1 MKTLNNLFGKKLVN
15 ERISLFSNY
24 SLSGTQ
30 MMAIKG
36 GTEPIVYPIKPGGEN
51 PPPKDL

>member
-24 SLSGTQ
+24 SLSGIQ

-36 GTEPIVYPIKPGGEN
+36 GAEPIVYVNDPSQTT
-51 PPPKDL
+51 PPRTL